1 VPTQRFPVRR
11 NFCSEIFFPRQNVS
25 RSALGGGA
33 NNLSAGG
40 SSSSLAMV
48 AASGSYEFLVMTP
61 GVTISRGTAVRSA
74 VVQGGVRNWSTAEV
88 PGDSRVALPSESMGA
103 SLTPL
108 GAPSTPWGAGESA
121 TIVGG
126 G

>member
-1 VPTQRFPVRR
+1 M
-11 NFCSEIFFPRQNVS
+11 
-25 RSALGGGA
+25 GA
-33 NNLSAGG
+33 ATVVARGG
-40 SSSSLAMV
+40 SMLLLTLIAV
-48 AASGSYEFLVMTP
+48 SGSYEFLVMTP

-74 VVQGGVRNWSTAEV
+74 AVQQGVRNWFAAEV
-88 PGDSRVALPSESMGA
+88 PGDSRVALPLESMGA

-108 GAPSTPWGAGESA
+108 GAPSTLWGAGESA